1 MSIIDLIDSRPRVVS
16 TPLIRVSIRAA
27 ARSYYHKKN
36 HTHTHTQH
44 TLVYSLMFHA
54 FISRR
59 TRFINSRNS
68 LWQTQRNAHR
78 PVTCSTGSAGT
89 LPLARPSSEGGT
101 SQSPLA
107 WAGRRGFP
115 SCGHYPRA
123 GRRGFPSR
131 GHCTAARRRGV
142 PPRGLYL
149 ASPAAAFSPF
159 LWRKDAALASP

>member
-78 PVTCSTGSAGT
+78 PVTFSRGPART
-89 LPLARPSSEGGT
+89 LPLARDVAVTPGVGGASWFPLVRPLPEGGT
-101 SQSPLA
+101 SRFPLARPLYSGGTSRSPL
-107 WAGRRGFP
+107 
-115 SCGHYPRA
+115 
-123 GRRGFPSR
+123 
-131 GHCTAARRRGV
+131 
-142 PPRGLYL
+142 RGLYL